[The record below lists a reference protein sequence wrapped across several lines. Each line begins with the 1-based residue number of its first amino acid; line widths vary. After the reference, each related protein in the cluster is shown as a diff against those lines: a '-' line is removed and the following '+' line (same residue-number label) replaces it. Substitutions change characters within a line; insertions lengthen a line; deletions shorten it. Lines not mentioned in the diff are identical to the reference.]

1 MWLPALGALLF
12 LSVGLLWALST
23 PPQDTKDLS
32 AIPAGT
38 AAADAGAAP
47 AAAAPA
53 RGAPPGH

>member
-12 LSVGLLWALST
+12 LSVGLAWALST
-23 PPQDTKDLS
+23 PAQETKDLS

-47 AAAAPA
+47 AAAPG